1 MIEALP
7 SQPHAE
13 RGWSPR
19 DEVGV
24 VVDQLRAID
33 RWNRFRRMAEEASEV
48 AARTREARLDHS
60 RRMEV
65 LRRQHDA
72 VLARTAQQLGDSARV
87 LPATAACR
95 AVLVRRDQWFRGK
108 VAAMLAA
115 RGVEIVTQLD
125 NGADAVG
132 CVLAEQ
138 PDLLLVEDR
147 LPMLSG
153 EQVLAEVRAYAP
165 STRCAAQVEHEGR
178 SPSLLSAGAAVVW
191 SRRVSPLD
199 VALGMGQLVG
209 A

>member
-1 MIEALP
+1 MTETLRP
-7 SQPHAE
+7 QPHAE
-13 RGWSPR
+13 RGWAPR

-24 VVDQLRAID
+24 VVDQLQAID
-33 RWNRFRRMAEEASEV
+33 RWNRSRHVAEEASEV

-60 RRMEV
+60 RRTEV

-72 VLARTAQQLGDSARV
+72 VLSRTAQHLDDSARV
-87 LPATAACR
+87 LHTTAACR
-95 AVLVRRDQWFRGK
+95 AVLVHRDPWFRGK
-108 VAAMLAA
+108 VAATLAA
-115 RGVEIVTQLD
+115 LGVEVVTQLD

-165 STRCAAQVEHEGR
+165 ATRCAAQVEHEGR
-178 SPSLLSAGAAVVW
+178 GPALLTAGAAAVW
-191 SRRVSPLD
+191 SRRISPLD